1 MNISDITRGLH
12 IAMLNIMQGQPPPQ
26 KPGPGAIDLT
36 DVICFVGLIIFGIWL
51 LKTSFGKNALNDSK
65 PRRNNMPFYMPFVP
79 LLIWFGLVSL
89 AILIA
94 GSLMGNL
101 ENWKS
106 ALLDNVVLCIG
117 AVVVVAVIIYLARTY
132 FARRLKGFGLNV
144 KTIHKDFVAAFINL
158 LAVWP
163 LILLA
168 IVLTTTFGKLI
179 WGADYEIQQHE
190 GLDMITTYSQL
201 PLRILIIIVAAVVAP
216 VLEEML
222 FRGLF
227 QTAIRS
233 FFGSFRQSHSAWL
246 AIVISSGLFATI
258 HSNMAHWPALFV
270 LTLCMGYA
278 YEKSGSLFR
287 PIFIHALFNGLTVL
301 ATLSQ

>member
-1 MNISDITRGLH
+1 MNVSDITIGLH
-12 IAMLNIMQGQPPPQ
+12 LAMLNIMQGQPPPQ
-26 KPGPGAIDLT
+26 KPSPWAIDLT
-36 DVICFVGLIIFGIWL
+36 DVICFVGLILFGIWL
-51 LKTSFGKNALNDSK
+51 LKTSFGRNALNDSV

-94 GSLMGNL
+94 GSLMGDL
-101 ENWKS
+101 EDWKS
-106 ALLDNVVLCIG
+106 AFLDNVVLCIG
-117 AVVVVAVIIYLARTY
+117 AAVVVVVIVFLAKTY

-144 KTIHKDFVAAFINL
+144 KTIHKDFFAAFINL

-168 IVLTTTFGKLI
+168 ILLTTEFGKLI
-179 WGADYEIQQHE
+179 RGADYEIQQHE
-190 GLDMITTYSQL
+190 GLELITTYTQL
-201 PLRILIIIVAAVVAP
+201 PLRILFIIVAAVVAP
-216 VLEEML
+216 VLEEMI

-233 FFGSFRQSHSAWL
+233 FFLSFGRSHSAWL
-246 AIVISSGLFATI
+246 AIVISSGLFAMI
-258 HSNMAHWPALFV
+258 HPNMAHWPALFI
-270 LTLCMGYA
+270 LALCMGYS

-287 PIFIHALFNGLTVL
+287 PIFIHALFNGLTIL